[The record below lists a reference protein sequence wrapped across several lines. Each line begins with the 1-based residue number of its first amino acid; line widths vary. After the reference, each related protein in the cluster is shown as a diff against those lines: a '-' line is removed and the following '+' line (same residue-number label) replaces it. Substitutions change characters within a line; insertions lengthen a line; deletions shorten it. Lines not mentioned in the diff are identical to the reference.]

1 MHNNLTLKRQGYLL
15 TNKYIHY
22 ICADKINAMIKT
34 NLFLLLFVLLAG
46 LRAID
51 SNISFRTIRS
61 APKWRMTSGQKAGR
75 SAGRKPFSV
84 FNQKMTSDEKEAL
97 TFLYAYMPIGDITDY
112 DGQLYLDN
120 IRSSFSCTGGN
131 ALGRQ
136 HTGRHLPPFRTS
148 RAGQQRESG
157 REPHGLYEELKDRVK
172 GCPCM
177 TPCWK

>member
-1 MHNNLTLKRQGYLL
+1 MHNSLTLKRQGYLL

-46 LRAID
+46 TSCNRQQHFISDDTFRAEVEND
-51 SNISFRTIRS
+51 FR
-61 APKWRMTSGQKAGR
+61 AKQAALPDGNL
-75 SAGRKPFSV
+75 FSV

-120 IRSSFSCTGGN
+120 IRSSFRARVEMPWGDSI
-131 ALGRQ
+131 
-136 HTGRHLPPFRTS
+136 PKTS
-148 RAGQQRESG
+148 SAISYFPCGSTTRIWTRAAWSFM
-157 REPHGLYEELKDRVK
+157 KN
-172 GCPCM
+172 
-177 TPCWK
+177 

>member
-1 MHNNLTLKRQGYLL
+1 MHNSLTLKRQGYLL

-46 LRAID
+46 TSCNRQQHFISDDTFRAEVEND
-51 SNISFRTIRS
+51 FR
-61 APKWRMTSGQKAGR
+61 AKQAALPDGNL
-75 SAGRKPFSV
+75 FSV

-112 DGQLYLDN
+112 DGQL
-120 IRSSFSCTGGN
+120 FVSCTGGN

-157 REPHGLYEELKDRVK
+157 REPHGLL
-172 GCPCM
+172 
-177 TPCWK
+177 

>member
-1 MHNNLTLKRQGYLL
+1 MHNSLTLKRQGYLL

-46 LRAID
+46 TSCNRQQHFISDDTFRAEVEND
-51 SNISFRTIRS
+51 FR
-61 APKWRMTSGQKAGR
+61 AKQAALPDGNL
-75 SAGRKPFSV
+75 FSV

-120 IRSSFSCTGGN
+120 IVSCTGGN

-157 REPHGLYEELKDRVK
+157 REPHDLL
-172 GCPCM
+172 
-177 TPCWK
+177 

>member
-1 MHNNLTLKRQGYLL
+1 MHNSLTLKRQGYLL

-46 LRAID
+46 TSCNRQQHFISDDTFRAEVEND
-51 SNISFRTIRS
+51 FR
-61 APKWRMTSGQKAGR
+61 AKQAALPDGNL
-75 SAGRKPFSV
+75 FSV

-120 IRSSFSCTGGN
+120 IRSSFRARWKC
-131 ALGRQ
+131 LGETAYRK
-136 HTGRHLPPFRTS
+136 TS
-148 RAGQQRESG
+148 SAISYFPCGSTTRIWTRAA
-157 REPHGLYEELKDRVK
+157 
-172 GCPCM
+172 
-177 TPCWK
+177 

>member
-1 MHNNLTLKRQGYLL
+1 MHNSLTLKRQGYLL

-46 LRAID
+46 TSCNRQQHFISDDTFRAEVEND
-51 SNISFRTIRS
+51 FR
-61 APKWRMTSGQKAGR
+61 AKQAALPDGNL
-75 SAGRKPFSV
+75 FSV

-120 IRSSFSCTGGN
+120 IRSSFRARGGN

-157 REPHGLYEELKDRVK
+157 REPHGLL
-172 GCPCM
+172 
-177 TPCWK
+177 

>member
-1 MHNNLTLKRQGYLL
+1 MHNSLTLKRQGYLL

-46 LRAID
+46 TSCNRQQHFISDDTFRAEVEND
-51 SNISFRTIRS
+51 FR
-61 APKWRMTSGQKAGR
+61 AKQAALPDGNL
-75 SAGRKPFSV
+75 FSV

-112 DGQLYLDN
+112 D
-120 IRSSFSCTGGN
+120 
-131 ALGRQ
+131 LGRQ

-157 REPHGLYEELKDRVK
+157 REPHGLL
-172 GCPCM
+172 
-177 TPCWK
+177 